1 MAELGFLDLFDL
13 LGHDAGERRRAVV
26 TFSSSDLAEL
36 ETLVG
41 EVQRTRPH
49 TARLLRR
56 LLKKAVRLA
65 HEDLLTTSEAAL
77 ELGVSDQTVR
87 NWADR
92 GRLPFHRLHRFG
104 RRMIPRSAIAD
115 VRAFNAV
122 TLTPA
127 TPMTEEKAVESVRR
141 HRRTKP

>member
-1 MAELGFLDLFDL
+1 M
-13 LGHDAGERRRAVV
+13 V
-26 TFSSSDLAEL
+26 TFSRADVAEL

-56 LLKKAVRLA
+56 LLKKAVRVA
-65 HEDLLTTSEAAL
+65 DEDLITTGDAAL

-87 NWADR
+87 NWVDS
-92 GRLPFHRLHRFG
+92 GRLPARRLHRLG
-104 RRMIPRSAIAD
+104 RRMIPRSALAG

-127 TPMTEEKAVESVRR
+127 TPMTEEKAVESVRQ
-141 HRRTKP
+141 HRRTRA